1 MTASGVT
8 QFEIQVWDALMQH
21 ARRSLALVGQCRL
34 AVERTCEG
42 VGAFVVSS
50 SWIRQKMFKFLR
62 TRTKAVLF
70 VLSYTQSENKHY
82 SQRHLGRDTPT
93 MEDWAAFPGRGQN
106 GEVDCKAF

>member
-1 MTASGVT
+1 
-8 QFEIQVWDALMQH
+8 MQH

-42 VGAFVVSS
+42 VGAFVVSN

-70 VLSYTQSENKHY
+70 VLSYTPSEDKHY

-93 MEDWAAFPGRGQN
+93 MEDWAAFPGEGRTARLTVEPFDLGP
-106 GEVDCKAF
+106 G